1 MMIGGIILRTY
12 SEPFLQDSRCPI
24 FFRNMQQ
31 SEPQQIYY
39 QQPIYY
45 QQQFQQPY
53 NARCMHY
60 NSQPIPYYTQYPNQ
74 YIQHPQSKDSILDEI
89 LTSLYMHLPPDVYE
103 DYKNTI
109 LECVYEN
116 ERRKSIVDGNNVTY
130 TDDNKNMVRLFID
143 SKRVEGLSENTLN
156 KYEYQIMRVLD
167 FLGKRYAEVTS
178 ADVRYYL
185 SEYKKTGVSNTSLNN
200 VRLVLSTFY
209 NWLEAEDYILKSPM
223 RRISRIKMDKVIRE
237 VITEE
242 NMELLRIACR
252 NVRDLAILDTLFSTG
267 ARLSEMQQ
275 MNIDDINFERHS
287 LIVLGK
293 GSKEREVYLNAKSR
307 VNIRRYLAQREDN
320 NKALWVTLNPPYNR
334 LSNRGIQEILDKI
347 ERDAHINQSIH
358 PHMFR
363 RTAATVAL
371 QRGMALET
379 IQMMLGHSCIET
391 TMGYVIVDKESV
403 KAAHDRL
410 MN

>member
-1 MMIGGIILRTY
+1 MRTY
-12 SEPFLQDSRCPI
+12 QEPFLQDFRCPV
-24 FFRNMQQ
+24 FFRNAQPP
-31 SEPQQIYY
+31 EPQQIYC

-45 QQQFQQPY
+45 QPPFQYY
-53 NARCMHY
+53 NGRYMHQ
-60 NSQPIPYYTQYPNQ
+60 NQSIPYYSQYPNQ
-74 YIQHPQSKDSILDEI
+74 YVHRPQSRDAILDEI

-109 LECVYEN
+109 LQCVCEN
-116 ERRKSIVDGNNVTY
+116 EKRKSIVDGNNI
-130 TDDNKNMVRLFID
+130 DWDNNKNIVHLFID
-143 SKRVEGLSENTLN
+143 SKRVEGLSENTLS
-156 KYEYQIMRVLD
+156 KYEYHIMKVLD
-167 FLGKRYAEVTS
+167 FLGKNYMDVTS

-185 SEYKKTGVSNTSLNN
+185 SQYKKTGVSNTSLNN

-209 NWLEAEDYILKSPM
+209 NWLEAEDYVLKSPM
-223 RRISRIKMDKVIRE
+223 RRIRRIKMDKVIKE
-237 VITEE
+237 IITEE

-287 LIVLGK
+287 LIVFGK

-307 VNIRRYLAQREDN
+307 VNIRRYLATREDN
-320 NKALWVTLNPPYNR
+320 NNALWVTLDAPHNR
-334 LSNRGIQEILDKI
+334 LSNRGIQEIVDKI

-371 QRGMALET
+371 QRGMSLET
-379 IQMMLGHSCIET
+379 IQMMLGHACIET

-403 KAAHDRL
+403 KREHDRL